1 MNPASG
7 RSYED
12 ELCGASQPR
21 GVAVLG
27 DSISAHFHLPREWF
41 NSTELSLVYPH
52 TTSPQAMVRST
63 SSSLFGRGS
72 YPLAMVCD
80 NDTPDDCFILEICV
94 VLIIEFLIYIFI
106 LLSSF
111 QTMFFKVKISMEV
124 FEKNNTREKK
134 ISSEKK

>member
-1 MNPASG
+1 
-7 RSYED
+7 
-12 ELCGASQPR
+12 
-21 GVAVLG
+21 
-27 DSISAHFHLPREWF
+27 
-41 NSTELSLVYPH
+41 
-52 TTSPQAMVRST
+52 
-63 SSSLFGRGS
+63 
-72 YPLAMVCD
+72 MVCD

-134 ISSEKK
+134 SALKKNKIRNMTNTREILFIYLLFRKHLNPFRLLWRMSSTGQSSQQWQVRFVVVMQDKLWVHYKLNEYVKWTDKYTWKK